1 MDNQPFVGSGWSFP
15 PSFSKEKSS
24 VEMVTGQVDIEQSLQ
39 IIFHT
44 SLGERLMRPGFGCN
58 LADEVFE
65 MLNQNKL
72 SYLKHLLKT
81 AILYHEP
88 RIDAREIQLRTD
100 SLAGVLTI
108 EVDYV
113 VRDTNSRF
121 NFVYDFYI
129 REATG

>member
-1 MDNQPFVGSGWSFP
+1 MENQPFVGRGWSFP
-15 PSFSKEKSS
+15 PTFSRQVSG
-24 VEMVTGQVDIEQSLQ
+24 VELVTGNEDIEQSLH

-44 SLGERLMRPGFGCN
+44 SLGERLMRPNFGCN

-65 MLNQNKL
+65 PLNTSKL
-72 SYLKHLLKT
+72 SYLEYLLKT

-88 RIDAREIQLRTD
+88 RIDARDIRLRPNM
-100 SLAGVLTI
+100 LEGVLTI

-113 VRDTNSRF
+113 VRETNSRF

-129 REATG
+129 REAGA